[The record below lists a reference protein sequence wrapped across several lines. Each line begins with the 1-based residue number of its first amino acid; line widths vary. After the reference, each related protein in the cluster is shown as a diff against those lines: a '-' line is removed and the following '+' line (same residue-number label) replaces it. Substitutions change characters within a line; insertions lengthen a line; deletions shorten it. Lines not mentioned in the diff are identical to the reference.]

1 METVIETRGITR
13 DYRMGEVVVR
23 ALRGVDLD
31 VRRGEFVA
39 IMGASGSGKSTLLNV
54 IGCLDQPSSGTYR
67 LDGLD
72 VSKLNG
78 DQYAEIRN
86 QRIGFVFQTY
96 NLLPRTSAL
105 ENVELPLFY
114 DHGDRI
120 TDHRGSAIKAL
131 DRVGLGDRLGH
142 EPSELSGGEQQRVA
156 LARAL
161 VNNPSIIL
169 ADEPTGNLDS
179 RTSVDVVSV
188 FQELNDQ
195 GITILLVTHE
205 TDIAQYT
212 KRIVVMRDGTI
223 VGDRQVWDRRSA
235 AKDLEN
241 MPTHDDVVTG
251 EEALAA
257 DREDAR

>member
-1 METVIETRGITR
+1 METVIEARGVTK

-54 IGCLDQPSSGTYR
+54 FGCLDQPSSGTYR

-72 VSKLNG
+72 VSQLSG

-96 NLLPRTSAL
+96 NLLARTSAL

-120 TDHRGSAIKAL
+120 KDHRGSAIRAL
-131 DRVGLGDRLGH
+131 ERVGLSDRLEH
-142 EPSELSGGEQQRVA
+142 VPSELSGGEQQRVA

-179 RTSVDVVSV
+179 RTSVDVLSV

-195 GITILLVTHE
+195 GVTIIIVTHE
-205 TDIAQYT
+205 PDIAQYT

-223 VGDRQVWDRRSA
+223 VGDRQVWDGRSA

-241 MPTHDDVVTG
+241 MPTQDDVIDD
-251 EEALAA
+251 ERAPASDQEA
-257 DREDAR
+257 AR

>member
-105 ENVELPLFY
+105 ENVELPLLY

-120 TDHRGSAIKAL
+120 TDLGVYPMMVREVRASVTLRKGARFAEAVAL
-131 DRVGLGDRLGH
+131 DAHGYEVRRVRSRAKGRDLILDLPRD
-142 EPSELSGGEQQRVA
+142 A
-156 LARAL
+156 LYTL
-161 VNNPSIIL
+161 V
-169 ADEPTGNLDS
+169 
-179 RTSVDVVSV
+179 R
-188 FQELNDQ
+188 
-195 GITILLVTHE
+195 
-205 TDIAQYT
+205 
-212 KRIVVMRDGTI
+212 
-223 VGDRQVWDRRSA
+223 
-235 AKDLEN
+235 
-241 MPTHDDVVTG
+241 
-251 EEALAA
+251 
-257 DREDAR
+257 